1 MTEEENPRNPK
12 PGIFLLLGK
21 RKRRASHIPTAPAAA
36 TLFQNL
42 IPKGAFLRHSPNL
55 SFRLILRLEK
65 TERGTQLVVVS
76 TDQKSRG
83 TRQLTIKFDDKKGVD
98 VRIEPTTDGL
108 TIRKTS

>member
-65 TERGTQLVVVS
+65 TAGVEFSHEAGVLADPEYDPVHHIRARNGGDFS
-76 TDQKSRG
+76 TALASR
-83 TRQLTIKFDDKKGVD
+83 RLQ
-98 VRIEPTTDGL
+98 
-108 TIRKTS
+108 

>member
-65 TERGTQLVVVS
+65 TCMHSYRKEIEGRMWRLSS
-76 TDQKSRG
+76 TG
-83 TRQLTIKFDDKKGVD
+83 
-98 VRIEPTTDGL
+98 
-108 TIRKTS
+108 